1 MNINRETVLT
11 DEMNMEKV
19 CAKILLK
26 ISAVNKNMKKC
37 FSSPSAAT
45 INPKTK

>member
-1 MNINRETVLT
+1 MNTNRETVLT

-26 ISAVNKNMKKC
+26 ISEKHE
-37 FSSPSAAT
+37 
-45 INPKTK
+45 IKT